1 MSLIRNS
8 GNIKIKANKLK
19 VPKIIQR
26 LFKTGGVLAYKNLK
40 RSKKKYRTTI
50 ISITISIFIF
60 ITMSTFVNN
69 MFDFTSGYYNSPD
82 YNIKVNY
89 AKENLEQIIALD
101 DIEEYYLLYQT
112 KGHND
117 LRISDLDKIRLKEF
131 LEVEEDENGNIKTMD
146 YMDMQIIGLDDQT
159 FKKYTKKI
167 DVPYDKV
174 KNDGI
179 LIDTCDYY
187 RNDEMLTGRMYSYEV
202 GDVISGKYLE
212 DDTSDKIDMNVKVGA
227 ITDTKPY
234 GMENY
239 YYYGGYLVVD
249 MGFFKDIE
257 FELNLITINSKNP
270 DVLEKNIEKINPD
283 IRVRNIEEEIKQ
295 ERAMEIV
302 IKIFLYGFLGVI
314 TLIGITNI
322 FNTITSNMELRQKE
336 FAVLKSIGMT
346 KKEFN
351 RMVNLETIFYG
362 TKSLCYGII
371 LGLLRNICTI

>member
-117 LRISDLDKIRLKEF
+117 LRISE
-131 LEVEEDENGNIKTMD
+131 
-146 YMDMQIIGLDDQT
+146 IG
-159 FKKYTKKI
+159 
-167 DVPYDKV
+167 
-174 KNDGI
+174 
-179 LIDTCDYY
+179 
-187 RNDEMLTGRMYSYEV
+187 
-202 GDVISGKYLE
+202 
-212 DDTSDKIDMNVKVGA
+212 
-227 ITDTKPY
+227 
-234 GMENY
+234 
-239 YYYGGYLVVD
+239 
-249 MGFFKDIE
+249 
-257 FELNLITINSKNP
+257 
-270 DVLEKNIEKINPD
+270 
-283 IRVRNIEEEIKQ
+283 
-295 ERAMEIV
+295 RAHV
-302 IKIFLYGFLGVI
+302 
-314 TLIGITNI
+314 
-322 FNTITSNMELRQKE
+322 
-336 FAVLKSIGMT
+336 
-346 KKEFN
+346 
-351 RMVNLETIFYG
+351 
-362 TKSLCYGII
+362 
-371 LGLLRNICTI
+371 

>member
-1 MSLIRNS
+1 MLLIRNS
-8 GNIKIKANKLK
+8 ANIKIKANKLK
-19 VPKIIQR
+19 TPKIIR
-26 LFKTGGVLAYKNLK
+26 KLFKTGGVLAYKNLK
-40 RSKKKYRTTI
+40 RSKKKYKTTV

-82 YNIKVNY
+82 YNIKINF
-89 AKENLEQIIALD
+89 AKDNLEQILVLD
-101 DIEEYYLLYQT
+101 DIEEYFLLYET
-112 KGHND
+112 KGQYS
-117 LRISDLDKIRLKEF
+117 LRIYDLDKVKLQEF
-131 LEVEEDENGNIKTMD
+131 IQLEEDENGEYKKADHIG
-146 YMDMQIIGLDDQT
+146 MQIIGLDDET
-159 FKKYTKKI
+159 FRKYTKKI
-167 DVPYDKV
+167 EVSYEKT
-174 KNDGI
+174 KNTGI

-336 FAVLKSIGMT
+336 FAALKSIGMT